1 MCKYCETSRKIDEF
15 YTEGES
21 IASTRYEGCNIAQD
35 IRDEKYYIKVSGSY
49 EDFSE
54 QISYCP
60 FCGKKLKIELSY

>member
-15 YTEGES
+15 YTEGEN

-35 IRDEKYYIKVSGSY
+35 IRDKKYYIKVSGSY

-54 QISYCP
+54 QISCCP
-60 FCGKKLKIELSY
+60 FCGKKLK